1 MGKREEMDMA
11 TRRQIVVDV
20 LSRAVLDLKL
30 GNLPKKPEFEGPI
43 RKTAWV
49 ELTESQVDQRSRRQ
63 EPAGD
68 RD

>member
-1 MGKREEMDMA
+1 MSKREEMDLV
-11 TRRQIVVDV
+11 TRRQVVIDV

-49 ELTESQVDQRSRRQ
+49 ELTESHVDQRSHRQ
-63 EPAGD
+63 DPPGD

>member
-1 MGKREEMDMA
+1 MSKREEMDMA
-11 TRRQIVVDV
+11 TRRQIVIDV
-20 LSRAVLDLKL
+20 LSRAVLDPKL

-49 ELTESQVDQRSRRQ
+49 ERTEFQVDQRSNRQ

-68 RD
+68 RG